1 MVTDHSKAPELIVE
15 KWLNTD
21 ETLSLE
27 SLKGRVVALFTF
39 QMLCP
44 GCVIHSIP
52 QARKVH
58 AYFEATDLAVIGL
71 HTVFEHH
78 SAMSEVSL
86 KAFVHEYKLDFP
98 IAIDKP
104 FPDPEIQIP
113 QTMSRYQTQGTPT
126 LLLIDR
132 NGFLRTH
139 HMGHLDDLIVGAQIM
154 KLIAE

>member
-1 MVTDHSKAPELIVE
+1 
-15 KWLNTD
+15 
-21 ETLSLE
+21 
-27 SLKGRVVALFTF
+27 
-39 QMLCP
+39 MLCP

-58 AYFEATDLAVIGL
+58 AYFESTDLAVIGL

-78 SAMSEVSL
+78 SAMSQVSL
-86 KAFVHEYKLDFP
+86 KAFVHEYKLGFP